1 MKASSIIKALQRLNN
16 QEEDCEVIV
25 HTVGQ
30 EFNPIIRR
38 GIDSAGKKYILI
50 NLVRR

>member
-1 MKASSIIKALQRLNN
+1 MKATSVIKSLQRLNN

-25 HTVGQ
+25 HTNGQ

-38 GIDSAGKKYILI
+38 GINSKGKKIYI
-50 NLVRR
+50 N

>member
-1 MKASSIIKALQRLNN
+1 MKATTIIKALQRLNN

-25 HTVGQ
+25 HTNGQ
-30 EFNPIIRR
+30 WFNPIVRR
-38 GIDSAGKKYILI
+38 GIDSNGRKYILI

>member
-1 MKASSIIKALQRLNN
+1 MKATSIIKSFQRLNN

-25 HTVGQ
+25 HYMGQ

-38 GIDSAGKKYILI
+38 GIDSKGKKYILI
-50 NLVRR
+50 NLVRK